1 MAPHCVFKFFLRSS
15 RLWGGLECH
24 FSIMLH
30 IESYIWVFRINSGSS
45 KKYTFFPFTVQSIV
59 HGSIR

>member
-1 MAPHCVFKFFLRSS
+1 MYMRPWDMAPHCVFKFFLRSS

-30 IESYIWVFRINSGSS
+30 IESYI
-45 KKYTFFPFTVQSIV
+45 
-59 HGSIR
+59 